1 MNSFIRKLTLYS
13 IILFAL
19 YGVLV
24 FILPDRFISDVF
36 YAFIPFF
43 YLITLITRLMLNKYQ
58 SQTPDSFSTRFII
71 TTVVRFI
78 LYVTVLLIYSFTFPE
93 DAIPFIITFFV
104 FYFVYTTFE
113 VSYLY
118 HNLKK

>member
-1 MNSFIRKLTLYS
+1 MYS
-13 IILFAL
+13 ILLFAL

-24 FILPDRFISDVF
+24 LILPGHFISNVF

-43 YLITLITRLMLNKYQ
+43 YLITLFTRLILNQYK
-58 SQTPDSFSTRFII
+58 SQDSGSFSTRFII

-78 LYVTVLLIYSFTFPE
+78 LYVSVLLIYSFTFPG

-113 VSYLY
+113 VSYMY